1 MRPAFF
7 LQDSHVCCLS
17 GVYLLN
23 MIFRTAFVC
32 AFALVT
38 CLAVPVWGQQC
49 PKEDA
54 KGFTPSEVRTLEGKL
69 VYHDGIRKWFE
80 LKLDAPQCGQ
90 ASIELVRMDNWRL
103 LEILRGCH
111 VRTVGVIDNSPTGY
125 YSLDLYQ
132 DVTKIEPVGACARQK
147 PFPDYLKAKPDASV
161 QSYRVEMTIHYGQ
174 EDSPILFR
182 VTHAGRV
189 LQPWQAYASYWF
201 TGGFVLYGQCGKGF
215 VVDRVFG
222 TPEAHP
228 SHFTESRDSSDSE
241 LTACN

>member
-1 MRPAFF
+1 MP
-7 LQDSHVCCLS
+7 
-17 GVYLLN
+17 
-23 MIFRTAFVC
+23 M
-32 AFALVT
+32 
-38 CLAVPVWGQQC
+38 WGQQC

-54 KGFTPSEVRTLEGKL
+54 KGFTPSETRTLEGKL
-69 VYHDGIRKWFE
+69 VYHNEIRKWFE
-80 LKLDAPQCGQ
+80 LKLDAALCGQ
-90 ASIELVRMDNWRL
+90 ASIQLVRTDDWRL

-147 PFPDYLKAKPDASV
+147 PFPDYSRAKPDASV
-161 QSYRVEMTIHYGQ
+161 QSYRVEMKVHYGQ
-174 EDSPILFR
+174 EDSPIHFR
-182 VTHAGRV
+182 VTSSGMV

-222 TPEAHP
+222 PPEAHT
-228 SHFTESRDSSDSE
+228 SHFTGSRDSSDRAVFDPESAAAAGKKD
-241 LTACN
+241 LLLGYTCLRKK